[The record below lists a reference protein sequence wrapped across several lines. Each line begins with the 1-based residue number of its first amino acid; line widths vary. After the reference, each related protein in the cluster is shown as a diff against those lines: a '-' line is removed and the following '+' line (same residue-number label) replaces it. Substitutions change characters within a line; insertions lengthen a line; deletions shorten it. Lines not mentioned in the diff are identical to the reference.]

1 MPGDAFIVGIV
12 CQPTTEK
19 FAPTSDSHRRVSLHT
34 VLPNP
39 VSRPPRV
46 EEYSR
51 GSAENPMSY
60 AELRAKFDENASG
73 ILSAEQRDALA
84 DEIDKLERLP
94 DTSTIVQLA
103 IS

>member
-1 MPGDAFIVGIV
+1 
-12 CQPTTEK
+12 
-19 FAPTSDSHRRVSLHT
+19 
-34 VLPNP
+34 
-39 VSRPPRV
+39 
-46 EEYSR
+46 
-51 GSAENPMSY
+51 MSY